1 MTHTT
6 PNSTKH
12 RPYRRPYWIG
22 MVVIALT
29 LLLLSSGLSV
39 TAAPPNQTVPQPTA
53 TPEPPPQ
60 PTATSTPRPDDD
72 GDDDDDEDNNDRNEN
87 GSSAA
92 PPPAEAE
99 EAEEAAI
106 ETLQAAVDASALNVR
121 SGPGTEFAVIDL
133 LENGATV
140 TVVGQNEAGD
150 WWLICCV
157 GGEEAE
163 GWVAARFMTPAFDP
177 TAAALPLADVPALA
191 NEPTLE
197 ANSLPDAEASLL
209 ALELSAPQASQPA
222 LQGAT
227 IEVQL
232 VVSNPGDES
241 ARNVQLRNEVPSY
254 LTVEEAS
261 AGSGNVTQSLTDE
274 GATVLDVR
282 WPELSAGAQVS
293 TTILL
298 RVDRDVL
305 DGTIIDNLIAANA
318 DNAAATSTGVVIGLP
333 PATLPDFQ

>member
-6 PNSTKH
+6 PNKTEH

-29 LLLLSSGLSV
+29 LILLSSGLSV

-72 GDDDDDEDNNDRNEN
+72 GDDGDDSGDNDGDS
-87 GSSAA
+87 GSSGTLTR
-92 PPPAEAE
+92 P
-99 EAEEAAI
+99 EAEEAAV
-106 ETLQAAVDASALNVR
+106 ETLQAAVNVSALNVR
-121 SGPGTEFAVIDL
+121 AGPGTEFAVIDL
-133 LENGATV
+133 LENGAMMTII
-140 TVVGQNEAGD
+140 GQNEAGD

-157 GGEEAE
+157 GGEAADE

-177 TAAALPLADVPALA
+177 AGAALPFADVSAVTDVSAAEVLSPPAI
-191 NEPTLE
+191 E
-197 ANSLPDAEASLL
+197 APLF
-209 ALELSAPQASQPA
+209 ALELSTSQASQAA
-222 LQGAT
+222 LQGGT
-227 IEVQL
+227 VEVQL

-254 LTVEEAS
+254 LTIEEAS
-261 AGSGNVTQSLTDE
+261 ASPGNVTQSLTDE
-274 GATVLDVR
+274 GNTVIDVR
-282 WPELSAGAQVS
+282 WPELAAGAQVT

-298 RVDRDVL
+298 RVAPDVL
-305 DGTIIDNLIAANA
+305 DGTTINNLIAAGA
-318 DNAAATSTGVVIGLP
+318 DNVGSTSTGVVIGLP